1 MIDQPGFR
9 NRQMSFIHK
18 SYHVT
23 KNDFIH
29 AGEASI
35 HVKNLLKSMN
45 YDSDLVRR
53 VAICGY
59 EAEMNL
65 VMHGGDGQL
74 SVDVSAEKV
83 IVEVADKG
91 PGIPDVELAM
101 QEGYS
106 TARDEYREMG
116 FGAGMGLPNMKKN
129 SDEMSVIS
137 EPGNGTQVTMVFFCK
152 G

>member
-1 MIDQPGFR
+1 
-9 NRQMSFIHK
+9 MSSIKK
-18 SYHVT
+18 SYHVA

-45 YDSDLVRR
+45 YDQDLVRR

-74 SVDVSAEKV
+74 SVDVNSDRV
-83 IVEVADKG
+83 IVEVSDKG
-91 PGIPDVELAM
+91 PGIADVELAM

-106 TARDEYREMG
+106 TAKDEYREMG
-116 FGAGMGLPNMKKN
+116 FGAGMGLPNIKKN
-129 SDEMSVIS
+129 SDELVITT
-137 EPGNGTQVTMVFFCK
+137 EVGDGTHVKMVFYHK
-152 G
+152 V

>member
-1 MIDQPGFR
+1 
-9 NRQMSFIHK
+9 MSSIQK
-18 SYHVT
+18 SYHVA
-23 KNDFIH
+23 KKDFIH

-74 SVDVSAEKV
+74 SVDVSTERV
-83 IVEVADKG
+83 VVEVADNG
-91 PGIPDVELAM
+91 PGIADVELAM

-129 SDEMSVIS
+129 SDSMEIRS
-137 EPGNGTQVTMVFFCK
+137 ELGHGTHVTMVFYCK

>member
-1 MIDQPGFR
+1 MPSIQK
-9 NRQMSFIHK
+9 N
-18 SYHVT
+18 YHVT

-45 YDSDLVRR
+45 FDPDLVRR

-65 VMHGGDGQL
+65 VMHGGDGEL
-74 SVDVSAEKV
+74 T
-83 IVEVADKG
+83 VEVKADQVVIDVKDNG
-91 PGIPDVELAM
+91 PGIADLELAM

-106 TARDEYREMG
+106 TARDEFREMG
-116 FGAGMGLPNMKKN
+116 FGAGMGLPNIKKN
-129 SDEMSVIS
+129 SDELVIIS
-137 EPGNGTQVTMVFFCK
+137 DVGQGTHVKMVFYNK
-152 G
+152 E

>member
-1 MIDQPGFR
+1 MTSIQ
-9 NRQMSFIHK
+9 K

-35 HVKNLLKSMN
+35 HVKNLLKSLN
-45 YDSDLVRR
+45 YNTDLVRR

-65 VMHGGDGQL
+65 VMHGGDGDL
-74 SVDVSAEKV
+74 SVDVNTDRI
-83 IVEVADKG
+83 IVDVKDNG
-91 PGIPDVELAM
+91 QGIADVELAM

-106 TARDEYREMG
+106 TAKEEYREMG

-129 SDEMSVIS
+129 SDELVVTSS
-137 EPGNGTQVTMVFFCK
+137 EGKGTHVKMVFFSR
-152 G
+152 GNP

>member
-1 MIDQPGFR
+1 MPV
-9 NRQMSFIHK
+9 IHK

-35 HVKNLLKSMN
+35 HVKNLLKSLN

-65 VMHGGDGQL
+65 VMHGGDGEL
-74 SVDVSAEKV
+74 SVDVSQSKV
-83 IVEVADKG
+83 VIEVTDKG
-91 PGIPDVELAM
+91 PGIADVELAM

-106 TARDEYREMG
+106 TAKDEYREMG
-116 FGAGMGLPNMKKN
+116 FGAGMGLPNIKKN
-129 SDEMSVIS
+129 SDEMTISS
-137 EPGNGTQVTMVFFCK
+137 EPGSGTHVTMVFFCK

>member
-1 MIDQPGFR
+1 M
-9 NRQMSFIHK
+9 NMSSIFK

-35 HVKNLLKSMN
+35 HVKNLLKSMS

-65 VMHGGDGQL
+65 VMHGSDGQL
-74 SVDVSAEKV
+74 SVDVSTDKIV
-83 IVEVADKG
+83 VEVEDKG
-91 PGIPDVELAM
+91 PGIIDVELAM

-106 TARDEYREMG
+106 TAKDEYREMG

-129 SDEMSVIS
+129 SDEMVITS
-137 EPGNGTQVTMVFFCK
+137 EPGHGTHVTMVFYNK

>member
-1 MIDQPGFR
+1 MP
-9 NRQMSFIHK
+9 SIHK

-45 YDSDLVRR
+45 YESDLVRR
-53 VAICGY
+53 IAICGY

-65 VMHGGDGQL
+65 VMHGGDGEL
-74 SVDVSAEKV
+74 SVNVSADKV
-83 IVEVADKG
+83 IIEVADKG
-91 PGIPDVELAM
+91 PGIPDVALAM

-106 TARDEYREMG
+106 TAKDEYREMG

-129 SDEMSVIS
+129 SDEMSVTS
-137 EPGNGTQVTMVFFCK
+137 ELGHGTNVTMVFYCK

>member
-1 MIDQPGFR
+1 MT
-9 NRQMSFIHK
+9 SIHK
-18 SYHVT
+18 SYHVA

-45 YDSDLVRR
+45 YNQDLVRR

-65 VMHGGDGQL
+65 VMHGGDGEL
-74 SVDVSAEKV
+74 SVDVNSERV
-83 IVEVADKG
+83 ILEVADRG
-91 PGIPDVELAM
+91 PGILDIELAM

-106 TARDEYREMG
+106 TAKEEYREMG

-129 SDEMSVIS
+129 SDALKITS
-137 EPGNGTQVTMVFFCK
+137 EPGQGTHVSMTFYNK

>member
-1 MIDQPGFR
+1 MQ
-9 NRQMSFIHK
+9 SIHK
-18 SYHVT
+18 NYHVA

-65 VMHGGDGQL
+65 VMHGGDGEL
-74 SVDVSAEKV
+74 SVDVSAVKV
-83 IVEVADKG
+83 VVEVVDNG
-91 PGIPDVELAM
+91 PGIEDVELAM
-101 QEGYS
+101 KEGYS
-106 TARDEYREMG
+106 TAKDEYREMG

-129 SDEMSVIS
+129 SDELDIRS
-137 EPGNGTQVTMVFFCK
+137 ELGKGTHVTMVFYCK
-152 G
+152 S